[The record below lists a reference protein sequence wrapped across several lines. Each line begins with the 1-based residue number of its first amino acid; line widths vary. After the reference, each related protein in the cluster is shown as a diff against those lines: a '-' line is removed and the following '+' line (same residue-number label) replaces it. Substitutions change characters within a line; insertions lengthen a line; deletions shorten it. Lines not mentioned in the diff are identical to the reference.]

1 MRGLGTIINVLCVI
15 GGGIIGCA
23 AGNRIREQMRETL
36 MTVTGVSV
44 IFMGIGGTMS
54 QMLSVSGG
62 KLETNDTMMM
72 IISLAL
78 GALIGELLDI
88 EGSIER
94 FGEWLKVKSRSTGDS
109 AFTDSFVSASCTICI
124 GAMAIIGSVQD
135 GIYGDYSIL
144 ATKGLI
150 DGIFICVMAASQ
162 GRGCIFSALP
172 LGAWQGLITVLAVF
186 AGDFM
191 PVNALNNLSY
201 VGNILICCIGLNLI
215 RVKHI
220 RVANILPA
228 IFVAAAIGVFR

>member
-1 MRGLGTIINVLCVI
+1 MKGLGTIINVACVI
-15 GGGIIGCA
+15 AGGLIGCG
-23 AGNRIREQMRETL
+23 AGNRIKEHMRETL
-36 MTVTGVSV
+36 MTVTGISV
-44 IFMGIGGTMS
+44 VFMGIGGTMA
-54 QMLSVSGG
+54 QMLTVSEGG
-62 KLETNDTMMM
+62 LKTNDTVMM

-78 GALIGELLDI
+78 GTLIGELMDI
-88 EGSIER
+88 EGNIER

-124 GAMAIIGSVQD
+124 GAMAIIGSIQD

-162 GRGCIFSALP
+162 GKGCIFSALP
-172 LGAWQGLITVLAVF
+172 LGLWQGLVTVLAVI

-191 PVNALNNLSY
+191 PENALNNMNY
-201 VGNILICCIGLNLI
+201 VGNILICCIVLNLI
-215 RVKHI
+215 REKHI

-228 IFVAAAIGVFR
+228 VFAAAVIGAFR